1 VFAAQI
7 GITNAQLVATNLLL
21 ANELLTL
28 AQQMQETANTANET
42 RNLLGDSNTTARLNE
57 TKAAL
62 VEASKVAADVRSV
75 MTSSN
80 LAAIKITSA
89 DRTINSEQEAKLISI
104 LKPWTQANLMLK
116 KSVEVDVEMSDF
128 EAIQYGNRIT
138 GVLKECG
145 FDANMDKTVTMF
157 NPDAPIPSGVEFW
170 INGFRPPQFAV
181 EIITAFKGVGIPIT
195 SLNINTNAA
204 SSGTLI
210 IKVWHNPK

>member
-1 VFAAQI
+1 MTGIIFEVIAAFAISIISGLEVANLTLEARQAGKDAGDAKVFAAQI

-89 DRTINSEQEAKLISI
+89 DRTINSEQEANS
-104 LKPWTQANLMLK
+104 
-116 KSVEVDVEMSDF
+116 S
-128 EAIQYGNRIT
+128 
-138 GVLKECG
+138 
-145 FDANMDKTVTMF
+145 
-157 NPDAPIPSGVEFW
+157 
-170 INGFRPPQFAV
+170 
-181 EIITAFKGVGIPIT
+181 AF
-195 SLNINTNAA
+195 
-204 SSGTLI
+204 
-210 IKVWHNPK
+210 